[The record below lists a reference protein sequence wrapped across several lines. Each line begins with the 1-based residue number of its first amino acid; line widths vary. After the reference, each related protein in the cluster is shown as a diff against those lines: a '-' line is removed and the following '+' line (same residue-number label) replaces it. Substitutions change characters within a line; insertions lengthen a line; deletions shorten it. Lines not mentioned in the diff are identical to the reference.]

1 MRVEL
6 NLMCFKINIKKTDAK
21 FQLVGAKLARDDGV
35 VFLSPSNFLDVKI
48 KKLAVGGECNQIN
61 WGLFG
66 NRHEGVAPL
75 LHQPARGYEFCSFT
89 ISDFLIK
96 SHRVVDSPSLYR

>member
-1 MRVEL
+1 MSIKV
-6 NLMCFKINIKKTDAK
+6 NIKKADAK
-21 FQLVGAKLARDDGV
+21 FPLSGAKFTRDDRV
-35 VFLSPSNFLDVKI
+35 LFLSSSNFLDVKI
-48 KKLAVGGECNQIN
+48 KKLAARGECNQIN
-61 WGLFG
+61 RGLFG

-96 SHRVVDSPSLYR
+96 SHRVVDSPSRYS